1 MKLFKKLAAAALAAV
16 LALAMVGCGSSAS
29 LKDELLKMAMDQMT
43 VAGGTANHSKELDAL
58 AAKLVQEA
66 DKAAA
71 LEANKDE
78 DVKGILTNNEVVK
91 AAGIDTNANGYILNA
106 APNVQFKSSGALM
119 EYTQLQ
125 WMVKAINPYTT
136 NDGSNRAVKI
146 GTIEQLGD
154 NVDIGVAMGKIGG
167 KEPHSFFVK
176 LLIGLLIIVPKLL
189 PIFKKIK
196 RQHFLSSKT

>member
-16 LALAMVGCGSSAS
+16 LALTMVGCGSSAS
-29 LKDELLKMAMDQMT
+29 LKDELLKLAIDQMT
-43 VAGGTANHSKELDAL
+43 VAGSTATHSKELDAL

-66 DKAAA
+66 DKVAGQDAHKG
-71 LEANKDE
+71 EN
-78 DVKGILTNNEVVK
+78 VKSILTDNDVVQ

-167 KEPHSFFVK
+167 KEYVVILYANHAA
-176 LLIGLLIIVPKLL
+176 
-189 PIFKKIK
+189 
-196 RQHFLSSKT
+196 

>member
-1 MKLFKKLAAAALAAV
+1 MKKAIVLILSICLALSV
-16 LALAMVGCGSSAS
+16 LAGCGSSAS

-167 KEPHSFFVK
+167 KEYVVILYANHAA
-176 LLIGLLIIVPKLL
+176 
-189 PIFKKIK
+189 
-196 RQHFLSSKT
+196 

>member
-29 LKDELLKMAMDQMT
+29 LKDELLKLAIDQMT
-43 VAGGTANHSKELDAL
+43 VAGSTATHSKELDAL

-66 DKAAA
+66 DKVAGQDAHKGDAA
-71 LEANKDE
+71 KT
-78 DVKGILTNNEVVK
+78 ILTADEVVE
-91 AAGIDTNANGYILNA
+91 AVGIDTNANGYILNA

-119 EYTQLQ
+119 EYIQLQ
-125 WMVKAINPYTT
+125 WMQDAINPWTD
-136 NDGSNRAVKI
+136 DGSNRAVKI

-167 KEPHSFFVK
+167 KEYVVILYANHAA
-176 LLIGLLIIVPKLL
+176 
-189 PIFKKIK
+189 
-196 RQHFLSSKT
+196 